1 MKNVKQLYIFICLF
15 FLASCGFSPMLK
27 NVDLNDIKINKIDY
41 SGPSGLTYYLKS
53 NLNMPINKGLKEAYS
68 LKINIGEGSASVTKN
83 TAGIT
88 TEEEVTVTINF
99 EIFDSKGEQIGGESL
114 RDGRVVSVTNNVS
127 TDDEVKRI
135 EKENIITNLIQQL
148 TFAVRAKIISSQQ

>member
-53 NLNMPINKGLKEAYS
+53 NLNMPINKGLREAYS
-68 LKINIGEGSASVTKN
+68 LKINIGESSASITKN

-99 EIFDSKGEQIGGESL
+99 QIFDSKGEQIGGESL
-114 RDGRVVSVTNNVS
+114 SDGRVVSVTNNVS

>member
-1 MKNVKQLYIFICLF
+1 MFKQFYLFIILLF
-15 FLASCGFSPMLK
+15 FTSCGFSSMLK
-27 NVDLNDIKINKIDY
+27 NVDLNDIEINKIDY

-53 NLNMPINKGLKEAYS
+53 NLNIPINKALKDAYS
-68 LKINIGEGSASVTKN
+68 LKINIGESSASVTKN

-99 EIFDSKGEQIGGESL
+99 QIFDNKGRQIGGENLS
-114 RDGRVVSVTNNVS
+114 DGRVISVTNNVS

-135 EKENIITNLIQQL
+135 EKENIITNLIQKL
-148 TFAVRAKIISSQQ
+148 TFAVRAKIISIQQ

>member
-1 MKNVKQLYIFICLF
+1 MFKQFYIFITLLF
-15 FLASCGFSPMLK
+15 LTSCGFSPMLK
-27 NVDLNDIKINKIDY
+27 NVDLSDIKINKIDY

-53 NLNMPINKGLKEAYS
+53 NLNMPINKALKDAYS
-68 LKINIGEGSASVTKN
+68 LKINIGESSASVTKN

-88 TEEEVTVTINF
+88 TEEEVTITINF
-99 EIFDSKGEQIGGESL
+99 QIVDNKGKEIGGESL
-114 RDGRVVSVTNNVS
+114 SDGRVVSVTNNVS

>member
-1 MKNVKQLYIFICLF
+1 MKKIFYIFFIL
-15 FLASCGFSPMLK
+15 LLSSCGFSPMLK
-27 NVDLNDIKINKIDY
+27 DVDLNDIKINNIDF

-53 NLNMPINKGLKEAYS
+53 NLNLPVQKTLENSYNLKLDISES
-68 LKINIGEGSASVTKN
+68 SSSVTKN

-88 TEEEVTVTINF
+88 TEEEVTVTIVF
-99 EIFDSKGEQIGGESL
+99 QVFDQKNNLIGSESL
-114 RDGRVVSVTNNVS
+114 SDGRVVSVTNNVS

-148 TFAVRAKIISSQQ
+148 TFAVRAQIISSQQ

>member
-1 MKNVKQLYIFICLF
+1 MKNVKQLYTFICLL

-68 LKINIGEGSASVTKN
+68 LKININESSASVTKN

-88 TEEEVTVTINF
+88 TEEEVKVTINF
-99 EIFDSKGEQIGGESL
+99 QIFDGKGEQIGGESL
-114 RDGRVVSVTNNVS
+114 SDGRVVSVTNNVS

>member
-1 MKNVKQLYIFICLF
+1 MKDVKELYIFICLL

-27 NVDLNDIKINKIDY
+27 NVDLSDIKINKIDY
-41 SGPSGLTYYLKS
+41 SGPGGLTYYLKS
-53 NLNMPINKGLKEAYS
+53 NLNIPINKGSKDAYS
-68 LKINIGEGSASVTKN
+68 LKINIGEGSTSVTKN

>member
-1 MKNVKQLYIFICLF
+1 MKMFKQFYLFIILLF
-15 FLASCGFSPMLK
+15 FTSCGFSPMLK
-27 NVDLNDIKINKIDY
+27 NVDLSDIKINKIDY

-53 NLNMPINKGLKEAYS
+53 NLNMPINKALKDAYS
-68 LKINIGEGSASVTKN
+68 LKINIGESSASVTKN

-88 TEEEVTVTINF
+88 TEEEVTVTIYF
-99 EIFDSKGEQIGGESL
+99 QIFDNKGRQIGGENLS
-114 RDGRVVSVTNNVS
+114 DGRVISVTNNVS

>member
-1 MKNVKQLYIFICLF
+1 MKNVKQLYTFICLL

-53 NLNMPINKGLKEAYS
+53 NLNMPINKGLREAYS
-68 LKINIGEGSASVTKN
+68 LKINIGESSASVTKN

-99 EIFDSKGEQIGGESL
+99 QIFDSKGEQIGGESL
-114 RDGRVVSVTNNVS
+114 SNGRVVSVTNNVS

-148 TFAVRAKIISSQQ
+148 RFAIRAQIISSQQ

>member
-1 MKNVKQLYIFICLF
+1 MFKQFYIFITLLF
-15 FLASCGFSPMLK
+15 LTSCGFSPMLK
-27 NVDLNDIKINKIDY
+27 NVDLNDIKINKIDC

-53 NLNMPINKGLKEAYS
+53 NLNMPINKALKDAYS
-68 LKINIGEGSASVTKN
+68 LKINVGESADSVTKN

-88 TEEEVTVTINF
+88 TEEEITVTINF
-99 EIFDSKGEQIGGESL
+99 QIFDSKGKQIGGESL
-114 RDGRVVSVTNNVS
+114 SDGRVVSVTNNVS

>member
-1 MKNVKQLYIFICLF
+1 MFKQFYLFVILLF
-15 FLASCGFSPMLK
+15 FTSCGFSPMLK
-27 NVDLNDIKINKIDY
+27 NVDLSDIKINKIDY
-41 SGPSGLTYYLKS
+41 SGPSGLMYYLKS
-53 NLNMPINKGLKEAYS
+53 NLNMPINKGLKDAYS
-68 LKINIGEGSASVTKN
+68 LKINIGESSASVTKN

-99 EIFDSKGEQIGGESL
+99 QIFDNKGKQIGEENLS
-114 RDGRVVSVTNNVS
+114 DGRVISVTNNVS

>member
-1 MKNVKQLYIFICLF
+1 MFKQFYLFVILLF
-15 FLASCGFSPMLK
+15 FTSCGFSSMLK
-27 NVDLNDIKINKIDY
+27 NVDLSDIEINKIDY

-53 NLNMPINKGLKEAYS
+53 NLNIPINKALKDAYS
-68 LKINIGEGSASVTKN
+68 LKINIGESSASVTKN

-99 EIFDSKGEQIGGESL
+99 QIFDNKGRQIGGENLS
-114 RDGRVVSVTNNVS
+114 DGRVISVTNNVS

-135 EKENIITNLIQQL
+135 EKENIITNLIQKL
-148 TFAVRAKIISSQQ
+148 TFAVKAKIISIQQ

>member
-1 MKNVKQLYIFICLF
+1 MKKFKQFYLFITLLF
-15 FLASCGFSPMLK
+15 FTSCGFSPMLK
-27 NVDLNDIKINKIDY
+27 NVDLRDIKINRIDY

-53 NLNMPINKGLKEAYS
+53 NLNMPINKTLKDAYY
-68 LKINIGEGSASVTKN
+68 LKINIRESATSVTKN

-99 EIFDSKGEQIGGESL
+99 QIFDSKDKQIGEENLS
-114 RDGRVVSVTNNVS
+114 DGRIVSVTNNVS

-148 TFAVRAKIISSQQ
+148 TFAVRAKIMSSQQ